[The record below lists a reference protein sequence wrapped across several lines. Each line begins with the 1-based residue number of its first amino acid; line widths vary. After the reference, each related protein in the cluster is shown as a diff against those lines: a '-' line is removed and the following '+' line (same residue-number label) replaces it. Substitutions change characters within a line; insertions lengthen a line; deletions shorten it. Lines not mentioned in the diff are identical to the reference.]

1 MQQFK
6 PNKKQLKLLETMLDI
21 EVSPTISDVCSVA
34 GIDRSTY
41 YRWMNNPEFKNW
53 FNLQWREQVLAIEPI
68 LDKVCLNK
76 AQNDFRYLKLIQE
89 KYFTN
94 KISENLG
101 NKRSTEEIA
110 KLLQQVLTS
119 NENG

>member
-1 MQQFK
+1 MQQFE
-6 PNKKQLKLLETMLDI
+6 PNKKQL
-21 EVSPTISDVCSVA
+21 VCSVA

-53 FNLQWREQVLAIEPI
+53 FNLQWKEQIQAIEPI
-68 LDKVCLNK
+68 LDKVCLSK

-94 KISENLG
+94 KISENLE
-101 NKRSTEEIA
+101 NRQSTEEIG
-110 KLLQQVLTS
+110 KLLQQVLNS
-119 NENG
+119 NANE